1 MIGQYKRPT
10 NKDPKKQEER
20 KGRLVVPNV
29 LKGDNNKGG
38 RKMKESADLV
48 VHTERSR
55 SRSRL
60 RSAGNRSKG
69 KKDKKQPSVGLF
81 VTKELNVAIETT
93 KATVERIAKEYK
105 AANRKYRDTAF
116 DLEYDTGRCL
126 NGHKGNVE
134 VVAKDIHRVT
144 EIFDKPV
151 FFPEGGAASST
162 AIRQGGLGDC
172 YFLSALA
179 TVSGLPGLIEKIC
192 VARSEEVGIYGFI
205 FYQDQGWVGVI
216 VDDLLFT
223 NIPKYEHLDQATKQ
237 IYHEDKDRFEA
248 IARKGGRLLTY
259 AKAGTSDETWVSLI
273 EKAYAKLYGC
283 FAHINS
289 GGQTGEAI
297 EDLTG
302 GVAINLNSRDILDVD
317 RFWQDELC
325 KVNKDRFGHAYAVLR
340 AVEVMG
346 KRFVVVRNPWGLGEW
361 TGPWSDGSK
370 EWTAE
375 WLKCLPQLNHVF
387 GNDGQ
392 FVMEYKDFLRYFT
405 DIDRV
410 RLFDD
415 GWTVASCWLDVPVLP
430 IPSAPSYGILSFQIA
445 IPKKA
450 NTILVL
456 SQLNDRSFES
466 IKKKIHPSFAFSVV
480 KLGESTPLATG
491 AQARPFWDRSGT
503 LELELEAGNYVV
515 YVQLD
520 HTRPDHVRT
529 FAPLKVNGTLSDT
542 TPILTGGWLAHDFE
556 DLTSKVQAIS
566 LSQNWDGVGETDYLV
581 KSLEDVIREDLEE
594 TKSAESDE
602 ETDTDS
608 DGASDLESDKESSG
622 AEDEPKK
629 KTDDSAES
637 ELKPV
642 DLKDSLTEGKK
653 EPTGDVVGEVTLAV
667 PDGNENKSDDDDV
680 DDEWRR
686 LLEDDGLHAT
696 LGLKVYTQTKVP
708 ARVTGR
714 IKSADGKWEW

>member
-10 NKDPKKQEER
+10 NKDPKKQEEC

-69 KKDKKQPSVGLF
+69 KKDRKQPSVGLF

-105 AANRKYRDTAF
+105 AANRKYRDTEF

-126 NGHKGNVE
+126 NGYKGNVE
-134 VVAKDIHRVT
+134 VVAKDIQRVT

-179 TVSGLPGLIEKIC
+179 TVSGLPGLTEKIC

-223 NIPKYEHLDQATKQ
+223 NIPKYEYLDQATKQ

-289 GGQTGEAI
+289 GGQTREAI

-317 RFWQDELC
+317 RFWRDELC

-346 KRFVVVRNPWGLGEW
+346 KRFVV
-361 TGPWSDGSK
+361 
-370 EWTAE
+370 
-375 WLKCLPQLNHVF
+375 LNHVF

-415 GWTVASCWLDVPVLP
+415 SWTVASCWLEVPVLP
-430 IPSAPSYGILSFQIA
+430 IPSAPSYGILTFQIT

-503 LELELEAGNYVV
+503 LELELEAGDYVV

-520 HTRPDHVRT
+520 HTRPDHE
-529 FAPLKVNGTLSDT
+529 
-542 TPILTGGWLAHDFE
+542 GGWHTISRI
-556 DLTSKVQAIS
+556 LTSKVQAIS

-602 ETDTDS
+602 ETDS
-608 DGASDLESDKESSG
+608 DGGASDLESNKESSG

-629 KTDDSAES
+629 TTD
-637 ELKPV
+637 
-642 DLKDSLTEGKK
+642 EGKK

-714 IKSADGKWEW
+714 INMYEEPCI

>member
-1 MIGQYKRPT
+1 
-10 NKDPKKQEER
+10 
-20 KGRLVVPNV
+20 
-29 LKGDNNKGG
+29 
-38 RKMKESADLV
+38 
-48 VHTERSR
+48 
-55 SRSRL
+55 
-60 RSAGNRSKG
+60 
-69 KKDKKQPSVGLF
+69 
-81 VTKELNVAIETT
+81 
-93 KATVERIAKEYK
+93 
-105 AANRKYRDTAF
+105 
-116 DLEYDTGRCL
+116 
-126 NGHKGNVE
+126 
-134 VVAKDIHRVT
+134 
-144 EIFDKPV
+144 
-151 FFPEGGAASST
+151 
-162 AIRQGGLGDC
+162 
-172 YFLSALA
+172 
-179 TVSGLPGLIEKIC
+179 
-192 VARSEEVGIYGFI
+192 
-205 FYQDQGWVGVI
+205 
-216 VDDLLFT
+216 
-223 NIPKYEHLDQATKQ
+223 
-237 IYHEDKDRFEA
+237 
-248 IARKGGRLLTY
+248 
-259 AKAGTSDETWVSLI
+259 
-273 EKAYAKLYGC
+273 
-283 FAHINS
+283 
-289 GGQTGEAI
+289 
-297 EDLTG
+297 
-302 GVAINLNSRDILDVD
+302 
-317 RFWQDELC
+317 
-325 KVNKDRFGHAYAVLR
+325 
-340 AVEVMG
+340 MG

-415 GWTVASCWLDVPVLP
+415 SWTVASCWLEVPVLP
-430 IPSAPSYGILSFQIA
+430 IPSAPSYGILSFQIT

-456 SQLNDRSFES
+456 SQLNNRSFES

-480 KLGESTPLATG
+480 KLGESIPLATG

-503 LELELEAGNYVV
+503 LELELEAGDYVV

-520 HTRPDHVRT
+520 HTRPDHE
-529 FAPLKVNGTLSDT
+529 
-542 TPILTGGWLAHDFE
+542 GGWHTISRI
-556 DLTSKVQAIS
+556 LTSKVQAIS

-608 DGASDLESDKESSG
+608 DGASDSESDKVSSG
-622 AEDEPKK
+622 AEDES
-629 KTDDSAES
+629 TDGSAAS

-642 DLKDSLTEGKK
+642 DKDSGGKK

-667 PDGNENKSDDDDV
+667 PDGDENKSESDDDV
-680 DDEWRR
+680 DNEWRR
-686 LLEDDGLHAT
+686 ILEDDGLRAT